1 MLLRGIDLSGIVFLS
16 NDRKKNLLVR
26 FCDAYKSV
34 LSKHSLFS
42 TYTLSYLIKEI
53 GVPVLPLLDD
63 DINGYQQIISK
74 IYCKEI
80 DLVIFFRDFYIDYN
94 KSSLEHELFR
104 VCDLHNLPYATNLA
118 MAEIFLNYLILE
130 K

>member
-1 MLLRGIDLSGIVFLS
+1 MSGIVFLS

-42 TYTLSYLIKEI
+42 TYALSYLIKEI
-53 GVPVLPLLDD
+53 GVPVSPLLDD
-63 DINGYQQIISK
+63 DVSGYQQIISK
-74 IYCKEI
+74 IYCKEV
-80 DLVIFFRDFYIDYN
+80 DLVIFFRDSFIDYN
-94 KSSLEHELFR
+94 RSSLEHELFR

-118 MAEIFLNYLILE
+118 MAEILLNYLILE

>member
-1 MLLRGIDLSGIVFLS
+1 LLLRGIVLSDIVFLS
-16 NDRKKNLLVR
+16 NDRKKNLLVS

-42 TYTLSYLIKEI
+42 TYALSYLIKEI
-53 GVPVLPLLDD
+53 GLPVSSLLDD

-80 DLVIFFRDFYIDYN
+80 VLIIFFRDSFIDYN

-104 VCDLHNLPYATNLA
+104 VCDMHNIPYATNLA
-118 MAEIFLNYLILE
+118 MAEILLNYLILE

>member
-1 MLLRGIDLSGIVFLS
+1 MSGIVFLS
-16 NDRKKNLLVR
+16 NDRKKNLLVS

-63 DINGYQQIISK
+63 GVSGYQQIISK
-74 IYCKEI
+74 IYCKEV
-80 DLVIFFRDFYIDYN
+80 DLVIFFRDSFIDYN
-94 KSSLEHELFR
+94 RSSLEHELFR
-104 VCDLHNLPYATNLA
+104 VCDVHNLPYATNLA
-118 MAEIFLNYLILE
+118 MAEILLDYLILE